1 MSMKIMTFS
10 LEKLERLMQEIRK
23 DEGKL
28 RALEESSIEDLWSTD
43 LDKFEEEYRKKCLP
57 NDL

>member
-1 MSMKIMTFS
+1 MKIMTFS
-10 LEKLERLMQEIRK
+10 LEKLERLMQDIRK

>member
-10 LEKLERLMQEIRK
+10 LEKLERLMQEISK

-28 RALEESSIEDLWSTD
+28 RALEKSSIEDLWSTD

>member
-1 MSMKIMTFS
+1 MKIMTFS
-10 LEKLERLMQEIRK
+10 LEKLERLMQDIRK

-28 RALEESSIEDLWSTD
+28 RALEESTIEDLWSKD
-43 LDKFEEEYRKKCLP
+43 LDKFEEEYRRKCHP

>member
-10 LEKLERLMQEIRK
+10 LEKLERLMQDIRK